1 MKHKKI
7 RYSTVLEDLY
17 GKEDYKKHLE
27 VGREYWWYWP
37 GSSDVFEHT
46 HEHWTKIK
54 ITFER
59 SGVYFYVLPDYPD
72 FTEHFFPVD
81 CFLASH
87 LQYAEIDPM
96 KDLVWD
102 NGVNNELSRE
112 YLEKRYYFSD
122 EKTVVLN
129 WDNSPESEIDESDM
143 TMFDMIH
150 HDISMR
156 KDEKEFLKDKI

>member
-1 MKHKKI
+1 MKYKKT

-27 VGREYWWYWP
+27 VGREYWWHWP

-96 KDLVWD
+96 KDLDWR
-102 NGVNNELSRE
+102 GYEKMTKK
-112 YLEKRYYFSD
+112 YLEKRFCFAD
-122 EKTVVLN
+122 EKTIVLN
-129 WDNSPESEIDESDM
+129 WDNSPTSVLEDDEIDAFAFLHGEKFNSNL
-143 TMFDMIH
+143 
-150 HDISMR
+150 
-156 KDEKEFLKDKI
+156 DEFIKDKI

>member
-1 MKHKKI
+1 MKYKKT

-27 VGREYWWYWP
+27 VGREYWWHWP

-96 KDLVWD
+96 KDLDWR
-102 NGVNNELSRE
+102 GYEKMTKE
-112 YLEKRYYFSD
+112 YLEKRFCFAD
-122 EKTVVLN
+122 EKTIVLN
-129 WDNSPESEIDESDM
+129 WDNSPTSVLEGDEIDAFAFLRGEKFNSNL
-143 TMFDMIH
+143 
-150 HDISMR
+150 
-156 KDEKEFLKDKI
+156 DEFIKDKK